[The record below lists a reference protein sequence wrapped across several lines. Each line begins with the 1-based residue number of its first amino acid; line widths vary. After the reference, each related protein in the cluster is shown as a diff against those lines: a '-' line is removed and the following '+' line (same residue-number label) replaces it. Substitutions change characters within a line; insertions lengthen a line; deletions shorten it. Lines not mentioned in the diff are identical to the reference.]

1 MILLKERI
9 NRSTI
14 RKVRSLTSSDSIM
27 ALNQQKTLLE
37 KVIAE
42 LKKYC
47 NALAY
52 EAEKKS
58 RLELLSKSN
67 VLRQAA
73 VEKQELDECL
83 REKQKLVATT
93 REF

>member
-1 MILLKERI
+1 M
-9 NRSTI
+9 
-14 RKVRSLTSSDSIM
+14 TSSDSIM
-27 ALNQQKTLLE
+27 ALNQKKTLLE

-42 LKKYC
+42 FKKYC

-73 VEKQELDECL
+73 VEKQELDESQ

-93 REF
+93 KEF

>member
-1 MILLKERI
+1 M
-9 NRSTI
+9 
-14 RKVRSLTSSDSIM
+14 TSSDSIM

-93 REF
+93 KEF

>member
-27 ALNQQKTLLE
+27 ALNQKKTLLE
-37 KVIAE
+37 KDIAE
-42 LKKYC
+42 LKNYC

-52 EAEKKS
+52 QAEKKS

-73 VEKQELDECL
+73 VEKQELDKCL

-93 REF
+93 KEF

>member
-14 RKVRSLTSSDSIM
+14 GRVRSLTSSDSIM
-27 ALNQQKTLLE
+27 ALNQKKSLLE

-58 RLELLSKSN
+58 
-67 VLRQAA
+67 
-73 VEKQELDECL
+73 
-83 REKQKLVATT
+83 
-93 REF
+93 

>member
-14 RKVRSLTSSDSIM
+14 GRVRSLTSSDSIM
-27 ALNQQKTLLE
+27 ALNQKKTLLE

-52 EAEKKS
+52 EA
-58 RLELLSKSN
+58 ELLSKSN